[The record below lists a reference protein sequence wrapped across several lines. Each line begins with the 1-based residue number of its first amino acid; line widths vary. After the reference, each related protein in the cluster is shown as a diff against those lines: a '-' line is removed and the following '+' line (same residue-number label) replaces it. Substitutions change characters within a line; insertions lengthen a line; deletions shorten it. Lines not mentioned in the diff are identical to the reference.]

1 MTRISLRSRPR
12 LSPYAHLAVFF
23 FFFFTTQTTG
33 QYVQIYL
40 YGIGLSKTR
49 IGLITGTAGLVAL
62 VFQPLLGGLA
72 DASSSKKRLLAL
84 VIAAAAAAFPVMYFD
99 TSAGWIF
106 LFYTLY
112 HIFFSF
118 AMTLNTS
125 VSVEYCQQEG
135 RPFGPLR
142 MLGALSYSLM
152 MLVIG
157 SVTGKT
163 VDTIFLIFP
172 AACLLSLCFLAGI
185 PDVRGGNSRNSGLA
199 RISPTALLK
208 DRTVMVL
215 IAFQTL
221 IGVATG
227 ISNGFFSIYF
237 TDDMHGSAQLY
248 SVCIA
253 VAAMAEVPFL
263 FLTDRWLDGM
273 GYRRLLM
280 LLCGLTALR
289 NLLCFLASSVGML
302 MLARCMSCFSVMEG
316 VTYSLIL
323 VRIVRPQLKTS
334 AQTLSATVQNVANLM
349 VSSYLGGFLADLV
362 GIRPLFGVSAVLT
375 AAICLIFTLVVFPR
389 TIREES
395 VR

>member
-23 FFFFTTQTTG
+23 FLFFTTQTTG

-72 DASSSKKRLLAL
+72 DASSSKKRLLGL
-84 VIAAAAAAFPVMYFD
+84 VIGAAAAAFPVMYFG

-199 RISPTALLK
+199 RIPPTALLK